1 MKDAKL
7 LYDKMMS
14 KKTKNE
20 RIIFIDDIITAATSF
35 GGDIIKDV
43 IPQAIQ
49 NMERQAF
56 IDKAA
61 TTAIQGTLANP
72 QLKELTITW
81 HIKTAYVYAEAL
93 WEERQRRIE
102 K

>member
-1 MKDAKL
+1 MKDV
-7 LYDKMMS
+7 
-14 KKTKNE
+14 
-20 RIIFIDDIITAATSF
+20 R
-35 GGDIIKDV
+35 
-43 IPQAIQ
+43 PQAIQ

-61 TTAIQGTLANP
+61 MMAMQGLLSNP
-72 QLKELTITW
+72 QLTKDIVSLKFKAEQTTTW
-81 HIKTAYVYAEAL
+81 HVETAYVYAEAL